1 MAVVTISRQYGS
13 GGTEI
18 ATRVCEMLG
27 YGYLDK
33 VLMSQVAAE
42 AGLCGAELVE
52 FSEQRSEV
60 RDFLDRLLRPGP
72 HSVVRVRTRTRD
84 AAGGETI
91 SVRELD
97 EARCAKLVRSAI
109 HAAYKQGDVVI
120 VGRGGQDTLKNMP
133 EVLHVRIVAPMAER
147 VLRIQKQEQVDTE
160 TARRLAIEHDQATAR
175 YLNQLFRVRGD
186 NPELYHLVINTG
198 KWSLEDAAQVIVKSV
213 EQLQADRVPA

>member
-18 ATRVCEMLG
+18 AARVCEMLG
-27 YGYLDK
+27 YRYLDK
-33 VLMSQVAAE
+33 VLITHVADE
-42 AGLCGAELVE
+42 AGLSGGELVE
-52 FSEQRSEV
+52 FSEGRSEV

-72 HSVVRVRTRTRD
+72 HGVVRVRTRSRD
-84 AAGGETI
+84 AAGSETI
-91 SVRELD
+91 SVKQLD

-133 EVLHVRIVAPMAER
+133 EVLHVRVVAPMAER
-147 VLRIQKQEQVDTE
+147 VLRIQRQEQVDTE

-186 NPELYHLVINTG
+186 NPELYHVVINTG
-198 KWSLEDAAQVIVKSV
+198 KLSLEGAAQVIVKAV
-213 EQLQADRVPA
+213 EQLQAQPAPA